1 MNIIF
6 VAPQHMTSIL
16 TLGPKTPTIK
26 VVVSLEP
33 LVPEER
39 KIYETWGQ
47 QLGIKIMDL
56 PQRELDLFERVHVFL
71 LKRTK
76 QSRLLVR
83 RH

>member
-56 PQRELDLFERVHVFL
+56 PEREYSLSQFFDVF

-76 QSRLLVR
+76 QWRLLAR